1 MEQKLKDMLR
11 HKDVYTPSMNI
22 LMNNRSKDWYS
33 EIGKHICETMDIS
46 QVPEL
51 SFLADRVKP
60 QKNIIGK
67 IKDFTNFTG
76 GKDKQLMASV
86 SMRFITAALNAE
98 ALRKMFGEPL
108 YHDEFGEGFEGE
120 YDEETD
126 EYGEPEIKESYASY
140 FVEVGG
146 ERLHIGYDH
155 RGTNI
160 EFGIKKEQK
169 SIDTMSSDAM
179 AQRCANA
186 IMKLADIYAE
196 KNL

>member
-1 MEQKLKDMLR
+1 MEQKLKDMLS

-46 QVPEL
+46 RVPEL
-51 SFLADRVKP
+51 SSLVDRVKTHK
-60 QKNIIGK
+60 KNILTRIIDWSGQGEK
-67 IKDFTNFTG
+67 T
-76 GKDKQLMASV
+76 MANV
-86 SMRFITAALNAE
+86 TIFFITSALNAE
-98 ALRKMFGEPL
+98 SLRNMFGEPL

-155 RGTNI
+155 RGTGI

-169 SIDTMSSDAM
+169 SIDAMSTDET
-179 AQRCANA
+179 AQRCARA
-186 IMKLADIYAE
+186 IMKLADLYAE